1 MPGYKVTPSLRFADV
16 PEALSFYLEK
26 LGFTLLRGGPD
37 EDNTSISRGD
47 ATLMI
52 EKAAAYYSPEYNEA
66 IKTRLSGKSPNA
78 LYIEAEDLTELFAS
92 SQAAGVR
99 IVDPIAARPWGQ
111 TEFTVEDPAGNWL
124 TFWKKED

>member
-16 PEALSFYLEK
+16 PAVACLLLDM

-52 EKAAAYYSPEYNEA
+52 EKAAAYYSSEFNEA
-66 IKTRLSGKSPNA
+66 IKARLSGKSPNS
-78 LYIEAEDLTELFAS
+78 LYIEAEDLRELFAS
-92 SQAAGVR
+92 ASAAGAR